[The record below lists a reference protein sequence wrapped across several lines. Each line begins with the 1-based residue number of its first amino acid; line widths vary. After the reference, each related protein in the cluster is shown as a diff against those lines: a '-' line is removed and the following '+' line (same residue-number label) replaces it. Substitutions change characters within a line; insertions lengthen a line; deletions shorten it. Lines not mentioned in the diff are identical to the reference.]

1 MPRRLILSATERDTL
16 LALPESGDDLIRYYT
31 FNDSDLSLIRQR
43 RGDANRL
50 GFAVQLCLLR
60 YPGYALGTD
69 SELPEPVILWV
80 AKQVQAE
87 PASWAK
93 YGERD
98 VTRREHARE
107 LRTYLQLAP
116 FGLSDF
122 RATGA
127 RANRA
132 GPADRQRLAAGRS
145 GHGEPTAETTH
156 PAGAERD

>member
-16 LALPESGDDLIRYYT
+16 LALPESRDDLIRYYT

-50 GFAVQLCLLR
+50 GFAVQLPAALPRLR
-60 YPGYALGTD
+60 AGNRQRAAGAGHPVGGEASPGRAGELGKVRRARRDPSRACPGTAH
-69 SELPEPVILWV
+69 LPATGPVRPVRL
-80 AKQVQAE
+80 
-87 PASWAK
+87 P
-93 YGERD
+93 R
-98 VTRREHARE
+98 
-107 LRTYLQLAP
+107 P
-116 FGLSDF
+116 
-122 RATGA
+122 GA

-145 GHGEPTAETTH
+145 GPGEPTAETTH

>member
-1 MPRRLILSATERDTL
+1 MGGEASP
-16 LALPESGDDLIRYYT
+16 
-31 FNDSDLSLIRQR
+31 
-43 RGDANRL
+43 
-50 GFAVQLCLLR
+50 
-60 YPGYALGTD
+60 
-69 SELPEPVILWV
+69 
-80 AKQVQAE
+80 AE

-122 RATGA
+122 RAPVRELTELAQQTDKGLLL
-127 RANRA
+127 A
-132 GPADRQRLAAGRS
+132 GQAL
-145 GHGEPTAETTH
+145 GEPTAETTH